1 MTPAIDASGIR
12 LKTAGR
18 SLRSVKSHVEKMS
31 SSPLKPRVVVRRI
44 RMRIRSRWEGGVKEW
59 TH

>member
-12 LKTAGR
+12 LRTAGR
-18 SLRSVKSHVEKMS
+18 SLRSERSHVERMS
-31 SSPLKPRVVVRRI
+31 SSPLKPIVVVRRI
-44 RMRIRSRWEGGVKEW
+44 RMRIRSLWEGGVKEW